1 MSITQQISSATSLLS
16 AVDAV
21 RNVRALLVLLGSF
34 VAGALIW
41 GLGGLLAVQAGFL
54 VGALFFLIGAA
65 VVFYGSNAA
74 GIMIMDEVKGAR
86 SRPAVAAIITSLT
99 TSHRLL
105 LALLLVGVI
114 YLAGLLVLAIVLLIC
129 KIPFLGPL
137 LYTVVFPISV
147 VVAGVAIFALYAVV
161 LPLAAP
167 AVWDGAGT
175 LQAVSRLLAIARSRI
190 VSVLIMMA
198 LLFFLV
204 GIVAGFIALI
214 MLSGTALTLGMS
226 AGILDMGG
234 SLFSAFG
241 MGGFGG
247 YGGSGAGYMA
257 AAAIGGGVVYAIA
270 FSLPGLVMLRGCCQV
285 YLANLQGVDVAGMES
300 QLKGSMDAARRK
312 ADELRA
318 QAAAA
323 AAAASAAAAEAAA
336 KAKAPPPALPPVA
349 EPPVAAPVYKC
360 PQCHEPYVAGDAF
373 CGNCGNRLAS

>member
-1 MSITQQISSATSLLS
+1 MSITQQISSASSLLT

-41 GLGGLLAVQAGFL
+41 GLGGLLAAQAGFL
-54 VGALFFLIGAA
+54 VGVLFFLIGAA

-86 SRPAVAAIITSLT
+86 SRPAMAALVTSLA

-105 LALLLVGVI
+105 LALLLVGVL
-114 YLAGLLVLAIVLLIC
+114 YLAGLLVLALVLLIC

-137 LYTVVFPISV
+137 LYTVVFPVSV
-147 VVAGVAIFALYAVV
+147 VLAGVAIFALYAVV

-167 AVWDGAGT
+167 AVWDGAST

-234 SLFSAFG
+234 GLFSAFG
-241 MGGFGG
+241 GMGAYGN

-257 AAAIGGGVVYAIA
+257 AAAIGGGVAYAIA

-300 QLKGSMDAARRK
+300 QLK
-312 ADELRA
+312 
-318 QAAAA
+318 
-323 AAAASAAAAEAAA
+323 
-336 KAKAPPPALPPVA
+336 
-349 EPPVAAPVYKC
+349 
-360 PQCHEPYVAGDAF
+360 
-373 CGNCGNRLAS
+373 